1 MERLKV
7 LFITAWYPTEEQ
19 PVEGMFVREH
29 AKAVRLYD
37 DVVILHCA
45 GLNPNLKGLWQLEQE
60 TDESLTEGI
69 PTYRVWYRRSPVPKT
84 SYLVYLRSVLQS
96 FRRIAAQ
103 GFRPDIIH
111 AHVYKAGLP
120 AVLTGKFYRLPTVI
134 TEHYTVF
141 PMRTLSKT
149 EVTKARLAF
158 TFADRVCTVS
168 QFLSDAI
175 QSYGIKAEFKV
186 VPNVINTQLFYL
198 KEKRPNSPLKNIAYI
213 SMLSQ
218 HRKGLDYL
226 LRALGLLRE
235 KRSDFHLHVIGEGP
249 LREYY
254 ENLVRVLG
262 LEDFVTFYGRLPT
275 EQSAALLRKS
285 HLFVLPSL
293 FENFS
298 VATAEAMA
306 TGTPVLATRCGGP
319 EEFVTDDVGLL
330 VPPGDEAALA
340 EAVLRLERDVDLRRR
355 LARTGRQT
363 IERNYLEQTMIDRLE
378 AYLTHLLRTP

>member
-19 PVEGMFVREH
+19 PVAGMFVREH

-168 QFLSDAI
+168 QFLLDAI

-186 VPNVINTQLFYL
+186 VPNVINTQLFYP
-198 KEKRPNSPLKNIAYI
+198 KKKRPNSPLKDIAYI

-226 LRALGLLRE
+226 LCALGLLRE

-254 ENLVRVLG
+254 ENLVGVLG

-330 VPPGDEAALA
+330 VPPGDA
-340 EAVLRLERDVDLRRR
+340 EALYKGLDYMLDHLERFSPDHISRYVTERFSPERVGAQLHTIYQE
-355 LARTGRQT
+355 LWGRKG
-363 IERNYLEQTMIDRLE
+363 
-378 AYLTHLLRTP
+378 

>member
-19 PVEGMFVREH
+19 PVAGMFVREH

-120 AVLTGKFYRLPTVI
+120 AVLTGKLYRLPTVI

-330 VPPGDEAALA
+330 VPPGDA
-340 EAVLRLERDVDLRRR
+340 EALYEGLDYMLDHLERFSPDQISRYVTERFSPERVGAQLHTIYQE
-355 LARTGRQT
+355 LWGR
-363 IERNYLEQTMIDRLE
+363 NG
-378 AYLTHLLRTP
+378 

>member
-7 LFITAWYPTEEQ
+7 LFITAWYPTKEQ
-19 PVEGMFVREH
+19 PVVGMFVREH

-45 GLNPNLKGLWQLEQE
+45 GLDPNLKELWRLEQE

-141 PMRTLSKT
+141 PLRTLSKT

-168 QFLSDAI
+168 QFLLDAI

-186 VPNVINTQLFYL
+186 VPNVINTQLFYP
-198 KEKRPNSPLKNIAYI
+198 KKKRPNSPLKNIAYI

-254 ENLVRVLG
+254 ENLVGVLG

-330 VPPGDEAALA
+330 VPPGDA
-340 EAVLRLERDVDLRRR
+340 EALYKGLDYMLDHLERFSPDQISRYVTERFSPERVGAQLHTIYQE
-355 LARTGRQT
+355 LWGRKG
-363 IERNYLEQTMIDRLE
+363 
-378 AYLTHLLRTP
+378 

>member
-1 MERLKV
+1 MEPLKV
-7 LFITAWYPTEEQ
+7 LFITTWYPTKEQ
-19 PVEGMFVREH
+19 PVAGMFVREH

-45 GLNPNLKGLWQLEQE
+45 GLDPNLKELWRLEQE
-60 TDESLTEGI
+60 TDESLAEGI
-69 PTYRVWYRRSPVPKT
+69 PTYRVRYRRSPVPKT
-84 SYLVYLRSVLQS
+84 SYLIYLWSVLQS
-96 FRRIAAQ
+96 FRRIVAQ

-111 AHVYKAGLP
+111 AHVYKAGVP
-120 AVLTGKFYRLPTVI
+120 AVLTGKFYRLPIVI

-141 PMRTLSKT
+141 PMRALSRE

-168 QFLSDAI
+168 QFLLDAI

-186 VPNVINTQLFYL
+186 VPNVVNTQLFYP
-198 KEKRPNSPLKNIAYI
+198 KKKRPNSRFRDIAYI

-262 LEDFVTFYGRLPT
+262 LKDFVTFYGRLPT
-275 EQSAALLRKS
+275 EQSADLLRKS

-298 VATAEAMA
+298 VATAEALA

-319 EEFVTDDVGLL
+319 EEFVTGDVGLL
-330 VPPGDEAALA
+330 VPPGDA
-340 EAVLRLERDVDLRRR
+340 EALYKGLDYMLDHLERFSPDQISHYVTERFSPERVGAQLHTIYQE
-355 LARTGRQT
+355 LLGRKG
-363 IERNYLEQTMIDRLE
+363 
-378 AYLTHLLRTP
+378 